1 MLDADTREPPG
12 VPRELVPP
20 LPEDL
25 ELELELE
32 LLQALLP
39 PP

>member
-32 LLQALLP
+32 LDRGELP
-39 PP
+39 